1 MRNNILTFCLL
12 GLICFSLTSCIK
24 KEPLNSEADIEQCSL
39 PEGTLKSDPL
49 ITNNTVQ
56 LMLLPGSAEITAL
69 APEFTLTPGATIE
82 PASGT
87 TRDFTTPQT
96 YTVTSEDR
104 QWSKVYTVS
113 VSQADIPTLYDFEH
127 WRTDKFQTPY
137 ELLPSGDEQNI
148 WSSGNAG
155 YTFIAG
161 SSAKPDDFPT
171 FATTD
176 AYQGKYAAKLVT
188 RSTGF
193 WGSLVGMPIAA
204 GNLFIGT
211 FDGSSAVSNPLGAT
225 HFGLPFEKKPV
236 RFIGH
241 YRYISGGNITDKN
254 GKEVVPAQRDMGQ
267 IYAILYETDDEVEYL
282 DGSNITTSPNIVA
295 RAMVPLEET
304 TGTAYQA
311 FDIEFT
317 YDKPYDPLKQQAFK
331 YNLAVV
337 FTASQGGAHFEGAVG
352 STLYVDAVQIIYE

>member
-148 WSSGNAG
+148 
-155 YTFIAG
+155 
-161 SSAKPDDFPT
+161 
-171 FATTD
+171 
-176 AYQGKYAAKLVT
+176 
-188 RSTGF
+188 
-193 WGSLVGMPIAA
+193 
-204 GNLFIGT
+204 
-211 FDGSSAVSNPLGAT
+211 
-225 HFGLPFEKKPV
+225 
-236 RFIGH
+236 
-241 YRYISGGNITDKN
+241 
-254 GKEVVPAQRDMGQ
+254 
-267 IYAILYETDDEVEYL
+267 
-282 DGSNITTSPNIVA
+282 
-295 RAMVPLEET
+295 
-304 TGTAYQA
+304 
-311 FDIEFT
+311 
-317 YDKPYDPLKQQAFK
+317 
-331 YNLAVV
+331 
-337 FTASQGGAHFEGAVG
+337 
-352 STLYVDAVQIIYE
+352 